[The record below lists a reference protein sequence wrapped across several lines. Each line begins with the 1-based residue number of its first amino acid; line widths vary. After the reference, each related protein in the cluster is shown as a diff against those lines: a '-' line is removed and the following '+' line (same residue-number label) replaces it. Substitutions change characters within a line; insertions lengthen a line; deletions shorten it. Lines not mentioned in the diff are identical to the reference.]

1 VVAHIGGTL
10 LVPKVTL
17 AAEKGDLAQTELISY
32 LLFGK
37 RTVDLAGGQGGFADQ
52 RALVQ
57 SALSVLSGEIEQ
69 TIVSGGVP
77 VDYVEI
83 RPGTGGNPGVDP
95 LAPWQFAVGR
105 QLGPKTFLVVNAG
118 FCQGGQL
125 GVTDALG
132 VSMQFRV
139 SPEWRTEASF
149 EPVLTCSLI
158 SSSLGPTLPRQIGL
172 DLFWD
177 KRY

>member
-1 VVAHIGGTL
+1 
-10 LVPKVTL
+10 VPKVTL
-17 AAEKGDLAQTELISY
+17 EAEKLDVSQTELISY

-37 RTVDLAGGQGGFADQ
+37 SSVDLGGDQGGIADQ
-52 RALVQ
+52 RAVVQ

-83 RPGTGGNPGVDP
+83 RPGGGGGQGAP
-95 LAPWQFAVGR
+95 LSSWQLAVGR

-118 FCQGGQL
+118 FCQGQ
-125 GVTDALG
+125 GVRSALG
-132 VSMQFRV
+132 MSLQFRI

-149 EPVLTCSLI
+149 EPQLTCTDFQD
-158 SSSLGPTLPRQIGL
+158 PTTVARQVGL
-172 DLFWD
+172 DLFWER
-177 KRY
+177 RY